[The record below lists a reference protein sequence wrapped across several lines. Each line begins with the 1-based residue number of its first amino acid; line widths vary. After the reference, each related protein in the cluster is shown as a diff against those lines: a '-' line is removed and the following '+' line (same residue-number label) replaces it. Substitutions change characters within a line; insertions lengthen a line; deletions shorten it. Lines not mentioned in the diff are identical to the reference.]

1 MITTTTERAELV
13 GSGVDAILTRLAAEG
28 IPHSLDDTGG
38 GCLCVRVALTG
49 GAWIWI
55 SDDEGSLVIYRYADD
70 EDETGESLAYGG
82 TLDDMTRIIR
92 PHLPTT

>member
-1 MITTTTERAELV
+1 MNTTTERAEIV
-13 GSGVDAILTRLAAEG
+13 GHEVDAILTHLAAED

-38 GCLCVRVALTG
+38 GCLCVRVDLTG
-49 GAWIWI
+49 DAWIWV
-55 SDDEGSLVIYRYADD
+55 SDDEGSLVIYRYDDADD
-70 EDETGESLAYGG
+70 DEGESLAYGG